1 MRYTLSPGGEM
12 PDQPR
17 DATRRRP
24 LLKRAIFGSTGLGSA
39 GFGSAGFG
47 STDETD
53 LGPSG
58 TSGRAVTGTV
68 LDASPHI
75 LVIATEA
82 GAEERFALMDATSAW
97 HGGAVTPASLRPGSR
112 VVLRRDARRRAPNRV
127 WA

>member
-47 STDETD
+47 SAGFGSTDETD

-75 LVIATEA
+75 LVITTEA

-97 HGGAVTPASLRPGSR
+97 HGGAVTPASLRPGCR
-112 VVLRRDARRRAPNRV
+112 VV
-127 WA
+127 